1 MAFKRSAVRSRVAP
15 PFINLYNSK
24 MKLILIFA
32 YIFFGSFLFANDV
45 VVKGLDNK
53 SPERLLYIGNSYLYY
68 NDSLHNHVRRMLEE
82 AYGKKIQTSNYKS
95 VTISGSRLSHHN
107 IEHSLQ
113 HNNLGADDPFELVV
127 IQGGS
132 GETNTR
138 KERKMFANEIEV
150 MVNKVNEAGAE
161 AALYMIHAY
170 VEPHKD
176 ANPKMIEDIKKM
188 YIEAGNKNNILV
200 FPVGIA
206 FENAYAKRPD
216 IKLHKYYDGSHP
228 DILGTY
234 LAACVLFSSIT
245 NKSPINIRYDY
256 FGKINSDDKLFL
268 QNIAHKTVEDFF
280 NIKLK

>member
-1 MAFKRSAVRSRVAP
+1 
-15 PFINLYNSK
+15 
-24 MKLILIFA
+24 MKLILIFIH
-32 YIFFGSFLFANDV
+32 IFFTSLLLSNDV
-45 VVKGLDNK
+45 VVKSLDNK
-53 SPERLLYIGNSYLYY
+53 SPEKLLYIGNSYLYY

-82 AYGKKIQTSNYKS
+82 SYGKKIKTSNYKS

-107 IEHSLQ
+107 IDYSLDN
-113 HNNLGADDPFELVV
+113 NNLGADDPFELVV
-127 IQGGS
+127 LQGGS
-132 GETNTR
+132 GETNTL
-138 KERKMFANEIEV
+138 KEKKIFANEIEV
-150 MVNKVNEAGAE
+150 MVNKIHEAGAE

-176 ANPKMIEDIKKM
+176 TNPKMIKDIKKM
-188 YIEAGNKNNILV
+188 YIEAGNKNNVLV

-206 FENAYAKRPD
+206 FENAYEKRPD

>member
-1 MAFKRSAVRSRVAP
+1 
-15 PFINLYNSK
+15 

-32 YIFFGSFLFANDV
+32 YIFSGSFLFANDV

-113 HNNLGADDPFELVV
+113 HNNLGVDDPFELVI

-132 GETNTR
+132 GEINTK

-176 ANPKMIEDIKKM
+176 TNPNMIEVIKKM
-188 YIEAGNKNNILV
+188 YIQAGNKNNVLV

-206 FENAYAKRPD
+206 FENAYEKRPD

>member
-1 MAFKRSAVRSRVAP
+1 
-15 PFINLYNSK
+15 
-24 MKLILIFA
+24 
-32 YIFFGSFLFANDV
+32 
-45 VVKGLDNK
+45 
-53 SPERLLYIGNSYLYY
+53 
-68 NDSLHNHVRRMLEE
+68 
-82 AYGKKIQTSNYKS
+82 
-95 VTISGSRLSHHN
+95 
-107 IEHSLQ
+107 
-113 HNNLGADDPFELVV
+113 
-127 IQGGS
+127 
-132 GETNTR
+132 
-138 KERKMFANEIEV
+138 MFADEIEA
-150 MVNKVNEAGAE
+150 MVNKIHDAGAE

-176 ANPKMIEDIKKM
+176 TNPKMIEDIKKM
-188 YIEAGNKNNILV
+188 YIQAGNKNNVLV

>member
-1 MAFKRSAVRSRVAP
+1 MR
-15 PFINLYNSK
+15 
-24 MKLILIFA
+24 
-32 YIFFGSFLFANDV
+32 FLFLFLFLINFV
-45 VVKGLDNK
+45 YSNEPLIKELKNK
-53 SPERLLYIGNSYLYY
+53 KPERLLYIGNSYLYY

-82 AYGKKIQTSNYKS
+82 TYQKKIQTSNYKS
-95 VTISGSRLSHHN
+95 VTISGSRLLHHN
-107 IEHSLQ
+107 IDYSLD

-127 IQGGS
+127 LQGGS
-132 GETNTR
+132 GETNTK
-138 KERKMFANEIEV
+138 KERKIFANEVEL
-150 MVNKVNEAGAE
+150 MVNKIHDAGAE

-176 ANPKMIEDIKKM
+176 TNPEMIKDIKKM
-188 YIEAGNKNNILV
+188 YIEAGNKNNVLV
-200 FPVGIA
+200 LPVGIA

-234 LAACVLFSSIT
+234 LAACVLYSSIT
-245 NKSPINIRYDY
+245 NKSPINIKYDY
-256 FGKINSDDKLFL
+256 FGKIKLDDKLFL

>member
-1 MAFKRSAVRSRVAP
+1 MVKLLKTYNMSKLRF
-15 PFINLYNSK
+15 FISLLLISNLTLASETK
-24 MKLILIFA
+24 VTKL
-32 YIFFGSFLFANDV
+32 NNQ
-45 VVKGLDNK
+45 K
-53 SPERLLYIGNSYLYY
+53 PEKLLYIGNSYLYY

-82 AYGKKIQTSNYKS
+82 SYGRKIKTSNYKS
-95 VTISGSRLSHHN
+95 VTISGSRLAHHN
-107 IEHSLQ
+107 IDYSLD

-127 IQGGS
+127 LQGGS
-132 GETNTR
+132 GETNTK
-138 KERKMFANEIEV
+138 KERKIFVNEV
-150 MVNKVNEAGAE
+150 GLMVNKIHEAGAE

-176 ANPKMIEDIKKM
+176 TNPKMIEDIKKM
-188 YIEAGNKNNILV
+188 YVEAGNKNNVLV

-206 FENAYAKRPD
+206 FENAFAKRPD

-234 LAACVLFSSIT
+234 LAACVLYSSIT

>member
-1 MAFKRSAVRSRVAP
+1 
-15 PFINLYNSK
+15 
-24 MKLILIFA
+24 MKLILIFIH
-32 YIFFGSFLFANDV
+32 IFFTSLLLSNDV
-45 VVKGLDNK
+45 VVKSLDNK
-53 SPERLLYIGNSYLYY
+53 SPEKLLYIGNSYLYY

-82 AYGKKIQTSNYKS
+82 SYGKKIKTSNYKS

-107 IEHSLQ
+107 IDYSLDN
-113 HNNLGADDPFELVV
+113 NNLGADDPFELVV
-127 IQGGS
+127 LQGGS
-132 GETNTR
+132 GETNTL
-138 KERKMFANEIEV
+138 KEKKIFANEIEV
-150 MVNKVNEAGAE
+150 MVNKIHEAGAE

-176 ANPKMIEDIKKM
+176 TNPKMIKDIKKM
-188 YIEAGNKNNILV
+188 YIEAGNKNNVLV

-206 FENAYAKRPD
+206 FENAYEKRPD

-256 FGKINSDDKLFL
+256 FGKIKSDDKLFL